1 MWTCICKTQ
10 NRISSPFCTNCKKI
24 MPDSE
29 RKRIYK
35 NQLEKARK
43 ELGIDYKG
51 SFEKTV
57 QEVLGDKNIT
67 VDKMSDGFFRFLQII
82 IVWLLKY
89 KTKIIITLLII
100 TFFTSFTGLFS
111 PESKYIREETRLRN
125 SMNRSKITSMVI
137 PKIKSLP
144 DRFEYYFDN
153 PANEI
158 NEENRQKFKNRFSK
172 TNAFID
178 DTKQNIVKKLK
189 ELIEKIEE
197 MEKWYLNPFFY
208 LLI

>member
-1 MWTCICKTQ
+1 MKSRQ
-10 NRISSPFCTNCKKI
+10 KLSHR
-24 MPDSE
+24 
-29 RKRIYK
+29 
-35 NQLEKARK
+35 KARNRMQIV
-43 ELGIDYKG
+43 IDIPDEQVKK
-51 SFEKTV
+51 SLE
-57 QEVLGDKNIT
+57 
-67 VDKMSDGFFRFLQII
+67 
-82 IVWLLKY
+82 
-89 KTKIIITLLII
+89 
-100 TFFTSFTGLFS
+100 
-111 PESKYIREETRLRN
+111 ESKYIREETRLRN

-197 MEKWYLNPFFY
+197 MEK
-208 LLI
+208 